1 MKIFSTGHFHSR
13 FMKVGNTPKEKPSK
27 VGSWRQNM
35 LKNVTFEDERLKVD
49 DSIKLLPTKTRK
61 S

>member
-1 MKIFSTGHFHSR
+1 
-13 FMKVGNTPKEKPSK
+13 MKVGNTTKEKPNK

-35 LKNVTFEDERLKVD
+35 LKNVTFEDERLAKVD